1 MSVTHLATCTCPR
14 LLLYPYLLC
23 LAACVASRPLALV
36 ALLCTAAGKL
46 RGSCPLARLLLSVA
60 SMLFAAAS
68 PCGAACVA
76 ACRLLPL
83 QAALALP
90 HCLPLHACSACRSLL
105 LHVAA
110 ACRCMVVTAPSPQPT
125 INVRAFD
132 SKPRRP
138 CHLERRSTLDATG
151 SCSKPRRT
159 LPLSR
164 CDRSEHDTSS
174 RRTRLSMCSRVLCS
188 TPLKGTDSL
197 SSRQQ

>member
-151 SCSKPRRT
+151 AAP
-159 LPLSR
+159 
-164 CDRSEHDTSS
+164 
-174 RRTRLSMCSRVLCS
+174 SRVAHCRSPDVTGLS
-188 TPLKGTDSL
+188 TTRPAAGHACPCAAG
-197 SSRQQ
+197 SSAPRL